1 MSDAGIYSQFCPV
14 ARAAEIVASRWTPL
28 VLRELL
34 AGSTRFSEL
43 RKGLARMSPSLLVQR
58 LRELEEAGIIRKEK
72 QEGVRSASY
81 VVTEIGRELT
91 PFVMA
96 LGTWGQRY
104 VIHEL
109 AEHELDPGL
118 LMWDVRRRLDLTAF
132 PARGRFLAEFTIRDA
147 PTTRRTWW
155 ILVEERSAELCTRHP
170 GYDVDLSVQADLR
183 TMVDVWRGYLP
194 VGTATSLE
202 VMKLEGEAKHARSF
216 ARWFLLSP
224 FAPFTPVTKVRP
236 AAERE
241 ARLRKP
247 TRSKA

>member
-1 MSDAGIYSQFCPV
+1 MSDSGIYSQFCPV

-43 RKGLARMSPSLLVQR
+43 RKGLSRMSPSLLAQR
-58 LRELEEAGIIRKEK
+58 LRELEEAGIIRKEL
-72 QEGVRSASY
+72 GAGPRSASY

-132 PARGRFLAEFTIRDA
+132 PAQGRFLAEFTIRDA
-147 PTTRRTWW
+147 PTTRRSWW
-155 ILVEERSAELCTRHP
+155 ILVEERSAELCTQHP
-170 GYDVDLSVQADLR
+170 GYDVDLRVEADLR

-194 VGTATSLE
+194 IHTATSLE
-202 VMKLEGEAKHARSF
+202 VMKLEGAARHARSF

-224 FAPFTPVTKVRP
+224 FAPFTPVTTVR
-236 AAERE
+236 AGAERQ

-247 TRSKA
+247 ARKKA